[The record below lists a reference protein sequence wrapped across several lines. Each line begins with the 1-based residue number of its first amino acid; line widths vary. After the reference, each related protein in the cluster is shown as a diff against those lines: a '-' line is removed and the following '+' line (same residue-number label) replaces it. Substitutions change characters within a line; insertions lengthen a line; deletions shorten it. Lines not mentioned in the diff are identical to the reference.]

1 MVIPTPPT
9 TAVPATTSAANM
21 KTRSQGE
28 AESTLMD
35 DFIINRPR
43 KLSAATTKKRAS
55 SHLSGGAK
63 ALNRAAAAPGQRR
76 VSDFYYID
84 PNNVKNEDYLPELE
98 MSDEPPVCII
108 LSDSNEN
115 GGPMEVSSPASHTQV
130 FEHPNLSPIGNK
142 SDNDCFIIESSS
154 SSSYYCT
161 CR

>member
-1 MVIPTPPT
+1 
-9 TAVPATTSAANM
+9 M

-28 AESTLMD
+28 AESTSMD
-35 DFIINRPR
+35 DFIINKPR
-43 KLSAATTKKRAS
+43 KLSATTAKKRATPT
-55 SHLSGGAK
+55 SHLSRGTK

-115 GGPMEVSSPASHTQV
+115 EGPMEVSSPASHTQV

-142 SDNDCFIIESSS
+142 SDDDCFIIESSS